1 MPQSPSFWIIEH
13 SGDLRI
19 RSEGADFLEALAHA
33 SLGLLSQMVPSD
45 TITEREERPI
55 SVTGDTP
62 AEQAIAF
69 LNELIYLAYGRHW
82 IAKRVKL
89 LTVCNRKGCKELEGV
104 LVGEPVD
111 SSRHEFRYDVKA
123 VTYHDFKLEQESS
136 KTIIEFVCD
145 L

>member
-1 MPQSPSFWIIEH
+1 MNVEPFSILEH

-19 RSEGADFLEALAHA
+19 RAEGQDFLEALAHA
-33 SLGLLSQMVPSD
+33 SLGLLSQMTSPESVH
-45 TITEREERPI
+45 EVEEQPV
-55 SVTGDTP
+55 SVSGETT

-82 IAKRVKL
+82 IAKRVKR
-89 LTVCNRKGCKELEGV
+89 LTSCHRTDCKELEGV
-104 LVGEPVD
+104 LLGEPVD
-111 SSRHEFRYDVKA
+111 PSRHEFRHDIKA
-123 VTYHDFKLEQESS
+123 VTYHDFKLEQKDG